1 MCKEQGVQQQQQQM
15 QNAQMH
21 MQQDQ
26 QAQAEVHQ
34 EDYMARY
41 LQRNGNPH
49 AQDARKTYLEQTA
62 HMQDTAQLG
71 KKSFK
76 SNTKEK
82 KRRNERID
90 RAKLMTDRATAYTLD
105 VYDQMKEVCEK
116 RQERKEARSRR
127 AEEKVYILKTL
138 GNLPRDTTEQQ
149 AAFLFR
155 MREVDSHIYSPEM
168 FLTSNIHSKENF
180 MKYHTWI
187 EAYDEL
193 IEEYQRDQDAYA
205 VYAEDIQGLVEHLGP
220 VIDALRHRLQV
231 YCEQNRV
238 SLNGE
243 ILDET
248 AESAHLGDNDV
259 TDWFEKVRVFNQWKH
274 HFNMSGGP
282 LTDEER
288 ESFREMREEAGR
300 QENLQNIQD
309 VQLQR
314 TREEATSTN
323 SDLQEQASRQE
334 LRRLNRQLYEA
345 GLKDVAKIVHEYV
358 VGTRYVVGYTEER
371 KRLKK
376 AIAAV
381 NAALAKETNADA
393 AQALTNIRDY
403 FNRMTNGTL
412 QIPVDTPANQ
422 IMDFSETKLKEEGL
436 DGAGSTRNSLI
447 QGVSHWSD
455 QSDTPLFSHEP
466 TVNDLK
472 QRLVSNCYMVASV
485 TGLVELNPAKL
496 KECIRDNRNG
506 TVTVRLYVPQNQLT
520 DQPNQEIEAEDV
532 DGFAVIGEEEINQA
546 NEDAELVPVYV
557 TIKKEIPRIAGADAL
572 SAGAL
577 WMQMIEKACA
587 YVGRNG
593 MKGYKSLWYGEGGEF
608 LRRLLKIAPELDYS
622 KGITSEEDIEAMKD
636 TLFQNICTARERNVI
651 YNAGSSQRSVD
662 GLNSG
667 HAYSVLGGKVE
678 NGQRYVLLRNPYS
691 THSLQYDEN
700 GNRSMTGGLLSAG
713 SDETYGQFYM
723 EFEEFINSFDKVTHT
738 NLNNAPQN

>member
-82 KRRNERID
+82 KLRNERID